1 MRIALGFELR
11 GAVFENCSREGFPP
25 SECFCE
31 VGLWGI
37 AGLPLAMLDRVFG
50 GRELTLGRALVDYFC
65 WRVLWSLAGA
75 KLTYVT
81 LAGCGDVDR
90 GGYGL
95 LR

>member
-1 MRIALGFELR
+1 M
-11 GAVFENCSREGFPP
+11 
-25 SECFCE
+25 
-31 VGLWGI
+31 
-37 AGLPLAMLDRVFG
+37 AMLDRVFG